1 MAAAGGL
8 FSHDHFARQSAADE
22 GDLATF
28 AFTAGDAATI
38 MAEVED
44 LGLERGT
51 VDAGAGS
58 GHVATGCGRKWARIV
73 ADPDRRGL
81 PPLAPAAAVLD
92 DVNQLTWRQP
102 LMQMTPR
109 AGRPRFLLVEDDII
123 SRGFFKAALETLP
136 ADVDTADSLASALAS
151 AEPGAH
157 DLWLIDVNL
166 PDGNGAQLLR
176 ELRRSH
182 PDTPALAHTADGD
195 TSIHARLREAGF
207 SDTLVKPL
215 GRDQLLKA
223 VRRALVNSPAG
234 IAVAPAPAAIELNG
248 QDWDETAALAA
259 LNGQRNHLIA
269 LRELFLAELPGVRDA
284 VEQAVDQHDERQLRS
299 QLHRLQASCGFVG
312 AARLGRAV
320 RQLHHMPESDLAQAG
335 FRAAVAALLH

>member
-1 MAAAGGL
+1 
-8 FSHDHFARQSAADE
+8 
-22 GDLATF
+22 
-28 AFTAGDAATI
+28 
-38 MAEVED
+38 
-44 LGLERGT
+44 
-51 VDAGAGS
+51 
-58 GHVATGCGRKWARIV
+58 
-73 ADPDRRGL
+73 
-81 PPLAPAAAVLD
+81 
-92 DVNQLTWRQP
+92 
-102 LMQMTPR
+102 MQMTPR
-109 AGRPRFLLVEDDII
+109 PHGPLPACRGRHHQPR
-123 SRGFFKAALETLP
+123 FFKAALETLP

-195 TSIHARLREAGF
+195 ATIHARLREAGF

-234 IAVAPAPAAIELNG
+234 IFVAQAPAAVELQV

-312 AARLGRAV
+312 RPGWAGPCASCITHPTPGRPRRGSAT
-320 RQLHHMPESDLAQAG
+320 R
-335 FRAAVAALLH
+335 

>member
-1 MAAAGGL
+1 MEAA
-8 FSHDHFARQSAADE
+8 
-22 GDLATF
+22 
-28 AFTAGDAATI
+28 
-38 MAEVED
+38 
-44 LGLERGT
+44 
-51 VDAGAGS
+51 
-58 GHVATGCGRKWARIV
+58 
-73 ADPDRRGL
+73 
-81 PPLAPAAAVLD
+81 
-92 DVNQLTWRQP
+92 

-109 AGRPRFLLVEDDII
+109 ASRPRFLLVEDDII

-136 ADVDTADSLASALAS
+136 ADVDTADSLASALAR

-166 PDGNGAQLLR
+166 PDGNGAQLLH

-195 TSIHARLREAGF
+195 VSIHARLREAGF

-234 IAVAPAPAAIELNG
+234 ATPPPAAIELVVE
-248 QDWDETAALAA
+248 DWDETAALAA

-284 VEQAVDQHDERQLRS
+284 VEQAVDQHDASSLRN

-312 AARLGRAV
+312 AARLARAV
-320 RQLHHMPESDLAQAG
+320 RQLHHAPESGPAQAG

>member
-1 MAAAGGL
+1 
-8 FSHDHFARQSAADE
+8 
-22 GDLATF
+22 
-28 AFTAGDAATI
+28 
-38 MAEVED
+38 
-44 LGLERGT
+44 
-51 VDAGAGS
+51 
-58 GHVATGCGRKWARIV
+58 
-73 ADPDRRGL
+73 
-81 PPLAPAAAVLD
+81 
-92 DVNQLTWRQP
+92 
-102 LMQMTPR
+102 MQMTPR
-109 AGRPRFLLVEDDII
+109 TSRPRFLLVEDDII

-136 ADVDTADSLASALAS
+136 ADVDTADSLASALAR

-166 PDGNGAQLLR
+166 PDGNGAQLLH

-195 TSIHARLREAGF
+195 VSIHERLREAGF

-234 IAVAPAPAAIELNG
+234 ATPLPAAIELVVE
-248 QDWDETAALAA
+248 DWDETAALAA

-284 VEQAVDQHDERQLRS
+284 VEQAVDQHDASSLRN

-312 AARLGRAV
+312 AARLARAV
-320 RQLHHMPESDLAQAG
+320 RQLHHAPESVPAQAG

>member
-1 MAAAGGL
+1 
-8 FSHDHFARQSAADE
+8 
-22 GDLATF
+22 
-28 AFTAGDAATI
+28 
-38 MAEVED
+38 
-44 LGLERGT
+44 
-51 VDAGAGS
+51 
-58 GHVATGCGRKWARIV
+58 
-73 ADPDRRGL
+73 
-81 PPLAPAAAVLD
+81 
-92 DVNQLTWRQP
+92 
-102 LMQMTPR
+102 MQMTPR
-109 AGRPRFLLVEDDII
+109 TSRPRFLLVEDDII

-136 ADVDTADSLASALAS
+136 ADVDTADSLASALAR

-166 PDGNGAQLLR
+166 PDGNGAQLLH

-195 TSIHARLREAGF
+195 VSIHERLREAGF

-234 IAVAPAPAAIELNG
+234 ATPPSAAIELVVE
-248 QDWDETAALAA
+248 DWDETAALAA

-284 VEQAVDQHDERQLRS
+284 VEQAVDQHDASSLRN

-312 AARLGRAV
+312 AARLARAV
-320 RQLHHMPESDLAQAG
+320 RQLHHAPESVPAQAG

>member
-1 MAAAGGL
+1 
-8 FSHDHFARQSAADE
+8 
-22 GDLATF
+22 
-28 AFTAGDAATI
+28 
-38 MAEVED
+38 
-44 LGLERGT
+44 
-51 VDAGAGS
+51 
-58 GHVATGCGRKWARIV
+58 
-73 ADPDRRGL
+73 
-81 PPLAPAAAVLD
+81 
-92 DVNQLTWRQP
+92 
-102 LMQMTPR
+102 MQMTPR

-269 LRELFLAELPGVRDA
+269 LRELFLAELRNCRA
-284 VEQAVDQHDERQLRS
+284 SAMRS
-299 QLHRLQASCGFVG
+299 SRPWTSMMNASCAASCTGCRQAAASSVPHG
-312 AARLGRAV
+312 WAARCASCTTCRSRTWHKRASAP
-320 RQLHHMPESDLAQAG
+320 R
-335 FRAAVAALLH
+335 

>member
-1 MAAAGGL
+1 
-8 FSHDHFARQSAADE
+8 
-22 GDLATF
+22 
-28 AFTAGDAATI
+28 
-38 MAEVED
+38 
-44 LGLERGT
+44 
-51 VDAGAGS
+51 
-58 GHVATGCGRKWARIV
+58 
-73 ADPDRRGL
+73 
-81 PPLAPAAAVLD
+81 
-92 DVNQLTWRQP
+92 
-102 LMQMTPR
+102 MQMTPR
-109 AGRPRFLLVEDDII
+109 ASRPRFLLVEDDII

-234 IAVAPAPAAIELNG
+234 IFVAPAPAAVELQV

-284 VEQAVDQHDERQLRS
+284 VEQAVDQHDERQL
-299 QLHRLQASCGFVG
+299 HRLQASCGFVG

-320 RQLHHMPESDLAQAG
+320 RQLHHAPESGQAQDG

>member
-1 MAAAGGL
+1 
-8 FSHDHFARQSAADE
+8 
-22 GDLATF
+22 
-28 AFTAGDAATI
+28 
-38 MAEVED
+38 
-44 LGLERGT
+44 
-51 VDAGAGS
+51 
-58 GHVATGCGRKWARIV
+58 
-73 ADPDRRGL
+73 
-81 PPLAPAAAVLD
+81 
-92 DVNQLTWRQP
+92 
-102 LMQMTPR
+102 MQMTPR
-109 AGRPRFLLVEDDII
+109 TSRPRFLLVEDDII

-136 ADVDTADSLASALAS
+136 ADVDTADSLASALAR

-166 PDGNGAQLLR
+166 PDGNGAQLLH

-195 TSIHARLREAGF
+195 VSIHERLREAGF

-234 IAVAPAPAAIELNG
+234 ATPPSAAIELVVE
-248 QDWDETAALAA
+248 DWDETAALAA

-284 VEQAVDQHDERQLRS
+284 VEQAVDQHDASSLRN
-299 QLHRLQASCGFVG
+299 QLHRLQASCG
-312 AARLGRAV
+312 
-320 RQLHHMPESDLAQAG
+320 
-335 FRAAVAALLH
+335 

>member
-1 MAAAGGL
+1 
-8 FSHDHFARQSAADE
+8 
-22 GDLATF
+22 
-28 AFTAGDAATI
+28 
-38 MAEVED
+38 
-44 LGLERGT
+44 
-51 VDAGAGS
+51 
-58 GHVATGCGRKWARIV
+58 
-73 ADPDRRGL
+73 
-81 PPLAPAAAVLD
+81 
-92 DVNQLTWRQP
+92 
-102 LMQMTPR
+102 MQMNPR
-109 AGRPRFLLVEDDII
+109 TSRPRFLLVEDDII

-136 ADVDTADSLASALAS
+136 ADVDTADSLASALAR

-166 PDGNGAQLLR
+166 PDGNGAQLLH

-195 TSIHARLREAGF
+195 VSIHERLREAGF

-234 IAVAPAPAAIELNG
+234 ANPPPAAIELVVE
-248 QDWDETAALAA
+248 DWDETAALAA

-284 VEQAVDQHDERQLRS
+284 VEQAVDQHDASSLRN

-312 AARLGRAV
+312 AARLARAV
-320 RQLHHMPESDLAQAG
+320 RQLHHAPESVPAQAG

>member
-1 MAAAGGL
+1 
-8 FSHDHFARQSAADE
+8 
-22 GDLATF
+22 
-28 AFTAGDAATI
+28 
-38 MAEVED
+38 
-44 LGLERGT
+44 
-51 VDAGAGS
+51 
-58 GHVATGCGRKWARIV
+58 
-73 ADPDRRGL
+73 
-81 PPLAPAAAVLD
+81 
-92 DVNQLTWRQP
+92 
-102 LMQMTPR
+102 MQMTPR
-109 AGRPRFLLVEDDII
+109 TSRPRFLLVEDDII

-136 ADVDTADSLASALAS
+136 ADVDTADSLASALAR

-166 PDGNGAQLLR
+166 PDGNGAQLLH

-195 TSIHARLREAGF
+195 VSIHERLREAGF
-207 SDTLVKPL
+207 NDTLVKPL

-234 IAVAPAPAAIELNG
+234 ATPPSAAIELVVE
-248 QDWDETAALAA
+248 DWDETAALAA

-284 VEQAVDQHDERQLRS
+284 VEQAVDQHDASSLRN

-312 AARLGRAV
+312 AARLARAV
-320 RQLHHMPESDLAQAG
+320 RQLHHAPESVPAQAG

>member
-1 MAAAGGL
+1 
-8 FSHDHFARQSAADE
+8 
-22 GDLATF
+22 
-28 AFTAGDAATI
+28 
-38 MAEVED
+38 
-44 LGLERGT
+44 
-51 VDAGAGS
+51 
-58 GHVATGCGRKWARIV
+58 
-73 ADPDRRGL
+73 
-81 PPLAPAAAVLD
+81 
-92 DVNQLTWRQP
+92 
-102 LMQMTPR
+102 MQMTPR
-109 AGRPRFLLVEDDII
+109 TSRPRFLLVEDDII

-136 ADVDTADSLASALAS
+136 ADVDTADSLASALAR
-151 AEPGAH
+151 AEPGEH

-166 PDGNGAQLLR
+166 PDGNGAQLLH

-195 TSIHARLREAGF
+195 VSIHERLREAGF

-234 IAVAPAPAAIELNG
+234 ATPLPAAIELVVE
-248 QDWDETAALAA
+248 DWDETAALAA

-284 VEQAVDQHDERQLRS
+284 VEQAVDQHDASSLRN

-312 AARLGRAV
+312 AARLARAV
-320 RQLHHMPESDLAQAG
+320 RQLHHAPESVPAQAG